1 MDKLSNSPSILAS
14 NSKPL
19 TQKNYLT
26 TTNRVSFAVSGFGQN
41 LIYGLVSSY
50 ILFFY
55 TNVFLLGAGPTAA
68 LMIAARIWDAFNDP
82 IMGTVVDRTRTKW
95 GKMRPYLLFIT
106 IPLIISTALLF
117 LVPRG
122 WPQSA
127 KIAYAFV
134 TYIMWGMIYTVCDV
148 PFWGLA
154 STMTPNPEERIK
166 FISQSR
172 LVHSIGSALPFVL
185 VPLLVGLIGNEYG
198 YTVMGAIAAVV
209 GGILFSLSF
218 FGTKERTYSK
228 EKAPSLKE
236 LLTSLKINRPLRCIV
251 FTNALGCLRGLPIV
265 AGMYVATYILKSA
278 TLTFFGRSV
287 PLSGTTLNT
296 FIIVGFAI
304 SGFIGMMATPSICK
318 RINYKQIVYI
328 SAIIG
333 VIVSII
339 MYFIGPSLLNIIICL
354 IIIGFPFGVISN
366 INYAM
371 IADSVEYVEWKTGK
385 RMEGITV
392 SFQTFMNKLTG
403 ALQVGIV
410 ALTLIVIKFVAPI
423 EGADGKLITQ
433 PQSDFTLKGFFFLIT
448 IFPAI
453 GWLISV
459 IPMKFYSFIGK
470 ERETALLDLLNS
482 RNIKEEKESEEAEE
496 LVVNLDK

>member
-1 MDKLSNSPSILAS
+1 MKNQSVENLTTTNSEAL
-14 NSKPL
+14 KH
-19 TQKNYLT
+19 KNYLT

-41 LIYGLVSSY
+41 FIYGLVSSY

-55 TNVFLLGAGPTAA
+55 TDVFLLGAAPAA
-68 LMIAARIWDAFNDP
+68 ILMIVARIWDAFNDP
-82 IMGTVVDRTRTKW
+82 IMGTFIDRTRTKW

-122 WPQSA
+122 WPASA
-127 KIAYAFV
+127 KIAYAFT
-134 TYIMWGMIYTVCDV
+134 TYILWGMIYTVCDV

-154 STMTPNPEERIK
+154 SSMTPNPEERIK

-172 LVHSIGSALPFVL
+172 LVHSIGAALPFVL
-185 VPLLVGLIGNEYG
+185 VPVLVGVIGNEWG
-198 YTVMGAIAAVV
+198 YTIVGAIAAVV
-209 GGILFSLSF
+209 GGLLFSLSF
-218 FGTKERTYSK
+218 FGSTERTQSK
-228 EKAPSLKE
+228 ENAPSLKE
-236 LLTSLKINRPLRCIV
+236 LLSCLKINKPLRSIV
-251 FTNALGCLRGLPIV
+251 LSNALGCLRGLPLA

-278 TLTFFGRSV
+278 TLTFFGKSYV
-287 PLSGTTLNT
+287 ITGTTLNT
-296 FIIVGFAI
+296 FIIVGWAVA
-304 SGFIGMMATPSICK
+304 GFIGMMATPAICK
-318 RINYKQIVYI
+318 KINYKQIVLF

-333 VIVSII
+333 VAVSVV

-354 IIIGFPFGVISN
+354 VLVGFPFGIISN

-385 RMEGITV
+385 RTEGITV

-410 ALTLIVIKFVAPI
+410 ALALIVIKFIPPI

-433 PQSDFTLKGFFFLIT
+433 PQSDFTLNGFFILIT
-448 IFPAI
+448 FLPAI
-453 GWLISV
+453 GWILSIF
-459 IPMKFYSFIGK
+459 PMLFYTFIGN
-470 ERETALLDLLNS
+470 ERETALNDLLVA
-482 RNIKEEKESEEAEE
+482 RKKREQEESEQVAEE
-496 LVVNLDK
+496 IAA